1 MIDFSYKQHTQYGQ
15 FMLNDVKNYFNFNK
29 GERNGIMVVIAII
42 IAILAYPYL
51 TKVAFKDNSDE
62 FLRFA
67 KEIEQFEASLKNASD
82 SADEARRLD
91 FQQMDRSLA
100 ENKITPFIFNP
111 NMLPSEQW
119 SKMGL
124 KDWQIKV
131 IKKYEAKGG
140 KFYKKE
146 DFKRMFC
153 ISPSEYEILE
163 PYISIPEQ
171 KNEFADRKSEIKEIK
186 KKVLVDLNTADSV
199 SLLTLYG
206 IGPSFAKRIIKYRN
220 LIGGFYSKS
229 QLLEVYGFDQDRL
242 DKIETFCEVSSSGI
256 IRINI
261 NTVRTDELKK
271 HPYMDY
277 YTAKAIV
284 DQRVILGR
292 FTSMQQVKAI
302 PLIHEELFNKIQ
314 HYFVIE

>member
-1 MIDFSYKQHTQYGQ
+1 MFDDI
-15 FMLNDVKNYFNFNK
+15 KNYFNFNK
-29 GERNGIMVVIAII
+29 GERAGIIVLVAII
-42 IAILAYPYL
+42 IAVLAYPYL
-51 TKVAFKDNSDE
+51 VKITFKDNPDE
-62 FLRFA
+62 FLQFA
-67 KEIEQFEASLKNASD
+67 KEIDQFEASLKNAAD

-91 FQQMDRSLA
+91 FQQMDRSVA
-100 ENKITPFIFNP
+100 ENKLMPFIFNP
-111 NMLPSEQW
+111 NLLPSEQW

-131 IKKYEAKGG
+131 IKNYEAKGG

-153 ISPSEYEILE
+153 ISPSEYAILE

-171 KNEFADRKSEIKEIK
+171 KSEYADRKPEVKEIK

-199 SLLTLYG
+199 TLLALYG

-220 LIGGFYSKS
+220 LLGGFYSKK

-242 DKIETFCEVSSSGI
+242 DKIEANCDVSSGGI
-256 IRINI
+256 KKINI

-271 HPYMDY
+271 HPYLDY

-284 DQRVILGR
+284 DQRVILGK
-292 FTSMQQVKAI
+292 FTSIQQIKTI
-302 PLIHEELFNKIQ
+302 PLIHDDLFNKIQ
-314 HYFVIE
+314 HYFVLE

>member
-1 MIDFSYKQHTQYGQ
+1 
-15 FMLNDVKNYFNFNK
+15 MLNDVKNYFNFNK
-29 GERNGIMVVIAII
+29 GERIGIIVVIAII
-42 IAILAYPYL
+42 IVVLSYPYVI
-51 TKVAFKDNSDE
+51 KVAVKDNPDE
-62 FLRFA
+62 FLRFS
-67 KEIEQFEASLKNASD
+67 KEIEQFEKSLKNAAD
-82 SADEARRLD
+82 SVDEARKLD
-91 FQQMDRSLA
+91 FQQMDRSVA

-111 NMLPSEQW
+111 NLLPSEQW

-163 PYISIPEQ
+163 PYISIPE
-171 KNEFADRKSEIKEIK
+171 RKDEYSNRKPEIKEIK

-199 SLLTLYG
+199 TLLTLYG

-220 LIGGFYSKS
+220 LLGGFYSKN

-242 DKIETFCEVSSSGI
+242 DKIEMYCDVSSGGI
-256 IRINI
+256 KKINI

-271 HPYMDY
+271 HPYLDY

-292 FTSMQQVKAI
+292 FTSMQQLKAI
-302 PLIHEELFNKIQ
+302 PLIHEDLFNKIQ
-314 HYFVIE
+314 HYFVME